1 MANDPSSDHR
11 GATRRVAI
19 AELAA
24 AQGVVPM
31 GSTEEWAGDL
41 FESDED
47 LAAFLSDVR
56 ASRDASLNGPI
67 QSVSGERQM
76 ATRK

>member
-1 MANDPSSDHR
+1 
-11 GATRRVAI
+11 
-19 AELAA
+19 
-24 AQGVVPM
+24 M